1 MRPIAV
7 RYRHTP
13 ATLPDAIGIGP
24 LNMVVVSEI
33 FPFRLRAVAM
43 SLALFLNRL
52 VSGAVA
58 SSFLSLTEM
67 LSAEGLRLPAPSS
80 PHSPRTSPCNVPA
93 PLPAPSPPCT
103 SAHRRIAAALHL
115 RPTSQDL
122 GTSAPP
128 HRHLPPLRGH
138 RIPLVALRAA
148 TGARDARPL
157 ARGDGGLLR
166 AAGRRAVPAHPSSQR
181 ARGGQHQQPSGSEVT
196 AGIGVKMNY

>member
-67 LSAEGLRLPAPSS
+67 LSAEGLRLPGTS
-80 PHSPRTSPCNVPA
+80 PHPPRTLPA
-93 PLPAPSPPCT
+93 PLPAPLPATSPHPSLHPPRTPPCT

-115 RPTSQDL
+115 GQLSGPRHQCVRLPTGTFLLFAAIAFLSWLFVLRRVPETRGRSLEEMEAFFEQLADEQSQL
-122 GTSAPP
+122 TPLLNEQGAGNTSS
-128 HRHLPPLRGH
+128 R
-138 RIPLVALRAA
+138 RAA
-148 TGARDARPL
+148 R
-157 ARGDGGLLR
+157 
-166 AAGRRAVPAHPSSQR
+166 
-181 ARGGQHQQPSGSEVT
+181 
-196 AGIGVKMNY
+196 

>member
-1 MRPIAV
+1 MRPVAA

-115 RPTSQDL
+115 GQLSGPRHQCVRLLTGTFLLFAAIAFLSWLFVLRRVPETRGRSLEEMEAFFEQLAHEQSQL
-122 GTSAPP
+122 T
-128 HRHLPPLRGH
+128 PLLNEQGAGNTNSR
-138 RIPLVALRAA
+138 RAA
-148 TGARDARPL
+148 R
-157 ARGDGGLLR
+157 
-166 AAGRRAVPAHPSSQR
+166 
-181 ARGGQHQQPSGSEVT
+181 
-196 AGIGVKMNY
+196 